1 MAAIHG
7 IHFNKCCIFIVN
19 TITDMFAIKYNVSY
33 NYDIKYNS
41 VANIVTVHFI
51 ISAIVFVLEM

>member
-1 MAAIHG
+1 
-7 IHFNKCCIFIVN
+7 
-19 TITDMFAIKYNVSY
+19 MFAIKYNVSY